1 MHDSAVET
9 VCADLRSCAA
19 PCWCPQS
26 SGSSSATS
34 PVSSAGSSPP
44 LASGTVLTPHDYF
57 VTVFIELNI
66 LLSMCMLCCLGA
78 VVTAGH
84 GAGVGVSGA
93 ASYLTLE
100 DSGSV

>member
-1 MHDSAVET
+1 MFDGIVAMHCAWLHGSAVET
-9 VCADLRSCAA
+9 ECADLRSCAA
-19 PCWCPQS
+19 PCWGPQS

-78 VVTAGH
+78 WH
-84 GAGVGVSGA
+84 GAGVVSPGPRPI
-93 ASYLTLE
+93 
-100 DSGSV
+100 

>member
-1 MHDSAVET
+1 M
-9 VCADLRSCAA
+9 
-19 PCWCPQS
+19 
-26 SGSSSATS
+26 
-34 PVSSAGSSPP
+34 SSAGSSPP